1 MGSTDEPNR
10 FQHTRVLG
18 VDDVVANT
26 GEGGVAAMGRG
37 GEMVDFTASFF
48 RPRTWSLTQR
58 STSGPLLLEPKI
70 TAELPCYTPAGLY
83 KLKNEETIGLF
94 NECCSVQQQE
104 A

>member
-26 GEGGVAAMGRG
+26 GEGGVAAIGRTALG
-37 GEMVDFTASFF
+37 VDFTASFF
-48 RPRTWSLTQR
+48 DSALECWLPLAPLTK
-58 STSGPLLLEPKI
+58 TSPEF
-70 TAELPCYTPAGLY
+70 TCATPAGLY